1 LPIIAN
7 LLLLKRI
14 DLSPN
19 VQIISTPE
27 VTISRKKNRVV
38 NIDGEAVKLKK
49 TLKVKVIPNSL
60 NVIIPG
66 NGQKK

>member
-1 LPIIAN
+1 
-7 LLLLKRI
+7 
-14 DLSPN
+14 
-19 VQIISTPE
+19 
-27 VTISRKKNRVV
+27 VV